1 MMYDEDYK
9 LWVNENSSVSIV
21 TGRVSA
27 SEKSYFDIGQ
37 KSEAPS
43 QKYLDQFWSSL
54 RLIFSGY

>member
-9 LWVNENSSVSIV
+9 LWVSGNSSVSIV

-27 SEKSYFDIGQ
+27 SEESYFDIGQ
-37 KSEAPS
+37 KPETPS
-43 QKYLDQFWSSL
+43 QKHVDQLWSSI